1 MSVST
6 FFLVD
11 GSNAFSAWMAD
22 IALKAPLLF
31 FPLKALHLIAAGQDD
46 DSSPNLP
53 CTPSMLQDIG
63 LDARKDF
70 SIFLLSVLCCTRRCR
85 SSASKRPSRP
95 SFPSVLYMAASRW
108 KRRRRGRIGSTYV
121 GKDVSISPLFAKW
134 RLTSNENIA
143 FSKIR
148 EAFYRIWTSAALH
161 RHWCEQH

>member
-1 MSVST
+1 MLALALPSFWLT
-6 FFLVD
+6 IAL
-11 GSNAFSAWMAD
+11 NAFPAWV
-22 IALKAPLLF
+22 PLL
-31 FPLKALHLIAAGQDD
+31 L
-46 DSSPNLP
+46 SSPLEAFISSRP
-53 CTPSMLQDIG
+53 
-63 LDARKDF
+63 ARMTIAPPISHVPHQCYKTSDWMREKTFRSFF
-70 SIFLLSVLCCTRRCR
+70 SPFYAAQGVVAR
-85 SSASKRPSRP
+85 ARPSRP

>member
-1 MSVST
+1 M
-6 FFLVD
+6 D

-70 SIFLLSVLCCTRRCR
+70 SISLLSVRSDAAQGVVTR
-85 SSASKRPSRP
+85 ARPSVH
-95 SFPSVLYMAASRW
+95 SGLTSVYGRKSMEEEED
-108 KRRRRGRIGSTYV
+108 RIGSTYV

-148 EAFYRIWTSAALH
+148 EAFYRIWTSAALP